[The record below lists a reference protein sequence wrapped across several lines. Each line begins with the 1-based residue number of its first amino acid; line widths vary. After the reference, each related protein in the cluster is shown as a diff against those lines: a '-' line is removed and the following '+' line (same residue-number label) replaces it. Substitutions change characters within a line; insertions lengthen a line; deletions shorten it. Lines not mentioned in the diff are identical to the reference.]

1 MSDCGKILIVD
12 DERNVRSS
20 LTSVLTDEG
29 HTVEAADSGEA
40 ALERLS
46 HEDFDVVLLDI
57 WLPGIDGMDVLAQ
70 LRESGTNAEIVMI
83 SGHGSIDSA
92 VRATKLGA
100 FDFIEKPLSLD
111 RVLLVVANALGKR
124 ALEQENVRLR
134 AEISQGV
141 DIVGSADSIV
151 ALRAQVDRAA
161 PSNGRVLIFGENGTG
176 KELVARRIHALSR
189 RRDATFVEVNCAA
202 IPEDLIESELF
213 GHVAGAF
220 TGAISDKSGKF
231 ELADGG
237 TLFLDEVGDMSL
249 KTQAKVL
256 RALEEQRFEPVGSNE
271 TREVDVRVIAAT
283 NKDLEAEIGA
293 GRFRE
298 DLYYRLN
305 VIPFR
310 VPPLRAR
317 REDIPLLVD
326 RFLADYAEEYGQTP
340 KRTSHEALAL
350 LMSHR
355 WPGNVRELR
364 NVCERLAIMAA
375 GTVIEAQEVEPMVDA
390 SLTADAAL
398 DQDMSLREAREIF
411 ERRLIMTKLREFG
424 GNVRQAAEAL
434 DIERSN
440 LYRKLKAYGID
451 PADAAPRAAAGDT
464 VD

>member
-1 MSDCGKILIVD
+1 MLIVD

-29 HTVEAADSGEA
+29 HRVDAVESGEA
-40 ALERLS
+40 AIERLTR
-46 HEDFDVVLLDI
+46 EDFDVVLLDI
-57 WLPGIDGMDVLAQ
+57 WLPGIDGLDVLAELGKQ
-70 LRESGTNAEIVMI
+70 AVGSEIVMI

-92 VRATKLGA
+92 VKATKLGA

-111 RVLLVVANALGKR
+111 RVLLVVANALRKR
-124 ALEQENVRLR
+124 ALEHENLRLR
-134 AEISQGV
+134 AEVSHGV
-141 DIVGSADSIV
+141 DIVGDSDIIA
-151 ALRAQVDRAA
+151 ALRGQVDRAA

-189 RRDATFVEVNCAA
+189 RHDATFVEVNCAA

-213 GHVAGAF
+213 GHVTGAF
-220 TGAISDKSGKF
+220 TGAVTDKSGKF

-256 RALEEQRFEPVGSNE
+256 RVLEEQRFEPVGSND

-283 NKDLEAEIGA
+283 NKDLEEEIRG

-317 REDIPLLVD
+317 RDDIPLLAD
-326 RFLADYAEEYGQTP
+326 RFLAEYSEEYGQTT
-340 KRTSHEALAL
+340 KRLSHEALAL
-350 LMSHR
+350 LVSHR

-375 GTVIEAQEVEPMVDA
+375 SDVIEAPEVEPMVDA

-424 GNVRQAAEAL
+424 GNVRQTAQAL
-434 DIERSN
+434 DTERSN

-451 PADAAPRAAAGDT
+451 PAEAAGKPEPGE
-464 VD
+464 

>member
-1 MSDCGKILIVD
+1 MADRGKILIVD

-20 LTSVLTDEG
+20 LSSVLTDEG
-29 HTVEAADSGEA
+29 HQVDAVESGEA
-40 ALERLS
+40 ALEVL
-46 HEDFDVVLLDI
+46 DNCDYDVVLLDI
-57 WLPGIDGMDVLAQ
+57 WLPGMDGLEVLDQ
-70 LRESGTNAEIVMI
+70 IPRDQDGPEVVMI

-92 VRATKLGA
+92 VKATKLGA

-111 RVLLVVANALGKR
+111 RVLLVVSNAVRHR
-124 ALEQENVRLR
+124 ALSRENLRLR
-134 AEISQGV
+134 AEVSHGV
-141 DIVGSADSIV
+141 DIVGESAGIS
-151 ALRAQVDRAA
+151 ALRDQVDRAA

-176 KELVARRIHALSR
+176 KELVARRVHALSSR
-189 RRDATFVEVNCAA
+189 NANKFVEVNCAA
-202 IPEDLIESELF
+202 IPEELIESELF
-213 GHVAGAF
+213 GYVQGAF
-220 TGAISDKSGKF
+220 TGARADKLGKF
-231 ELADGG
+231 DLADGG

-256 RALEEQRFEPVGSNE
+256 RVLEEQRFEPVGSND
-271 TREVDVRVIAAT
+271 TREVDVRVLAAT
-283 NKDLEAEIGA
+283 NKDLEDEIA
-293 GRFRE
+293 RGRFRE

-317 REDIPLLVD
+317 REDIPMLAD

-340 KRTSHEALAL
+340 KRLGPDALAML
-350 LMSHR
+350 VSHR

-364 NVCERLAIMAA
+364 NVCERLAIMAS
-375 GTVIEAQEVEPMVDA
+375 GDVIQADEVEPMVDS
-390 SLTADAAL
+390 SLTAAAAL

-451 PADAAPRAAAGDT
+451 PSDVAPT
-464 VD
+464 E